1 MNGGNMMLAV
11 LSAIVSASI
20 TFVFFKIHFSREVKD
35 FNDKTN
41 ECLGDYD
48 INIVANDT
56 NEK

>member
-1 MNGGNMMLAV
+1 MMLAV